1 MLSEISQTREVENHT
16 VPLICGTETSKEQTE
31 THGHGQRTGAYQR
44 VGGEE
49 GPGEVHRVNGAKR
62 GTGRNGDVDT
72 YEPRCCRVRLKL
84 TGLRGPTSLQ
94 TN

>member
-62 GTGRNGDVDT
+62 GTGRNG
-72 YEPRCCRVRLKL
+72 E
-84 TGLRGPTSLQ
+84 RGM
-94 TN
+94 